1 MSIRN
6 MMIGGAG
13 ASVPDAPT
21 SVSASAT
28 GVSSLSVS
36 FSAPANN
43 GGSPITGY
51 TVFVNGGSP
60 VTGASSPISITGLT
74 ASTSYTITMYAT
86 NAVGNSVLTAGVTG
100 TTNASYIGTVVFTS
114 SREWT
119 TSQSDYTIPAGTTHI
134 RVKVWGSG
142 GSNAGYD
149 NGLDDGNGGGGGFSD
164 AIIAVTSGETIKV
177 AVGSPGNNGS
187 GSSTFASP
195 GGGFSGILR
204 GSTALVL
211 SGGGGTGQT
220 NASAQGGAGGGSSGQ
235 TTSNGSATAGTQSS
249 GWFFYTGSN
258 PGGEGG
264 GGGYWS
270 GTGTWTS
277 GSAGGSGFIGGPGVS
292 QATTT
297 TGNYRTPAGTGD
309 SEYPGAPRA
318 YGGIGF
324 NGSPAGNGQGY
335 GYVIMH
341 CYAINPSGLP
351 APSPRNTLATL

>member
-21 SVSASAT
+21 SVVATAT
-28 GVSSLSVS
+28 GTTSLSVS
-36 FSAPANN
+36 FNAPANN

-60 VTGASSPISITGLT
+60 VSGASSPISVTGLT

-100 TTNASYIGTVVFTS
+100 TTSANYIGTVVFTS
-114 SREWT
+114 PREWT
-119 TSQSDYTIPAGTTHI
+119 TSQSNYTIPSGTSHI

-142 GSNAGYD
+142 GTNAGYS
-149 NGLDDGNGGGGGFSD
+149 NGYTDGDGGGGGFTD
-164 AIIAVTSGETIKV
+164 AIISVTSGETIKV
-177 AVGSPGNNGS
+177 AVGNMGNNGS
-187 GSSTFASP
+187 GSTTFAGY

-204 GSTALVL
+204 GTTALVMA
-211 SGGGGTGQT
+211 GGGGSGQT
-220 NASAQGGAGGGSSGQ
+220 NGGTAGGAGGGSSGQ
-235 TTSNGSATAGTQSS
+235 NGGGSGGTQSS
-249 GWFFYTGSN
+249 GWFFYSGSN

-270 GTGTWTS
+270 GTGGWGS
-277 GSAGGSGFIGGPGVS
+277 GTGGGSGFIGGPGVS
-292 QATTT
+292 QASTT
-297 TGNYRTPAGTGD
+297 TGSSRTPAGTGD
-309 SEYPGAPRA
+309 PEYPGPNRA
-318 YGGIGF
+318 YGGIGYD
-324 NGSPAGNGQGY
+324 GAPGGNSQGN

-341 CYAINPSGLP
+341 CYAIDPSGLA